1 MKYQMN
7 ALIVVEGVTDVQRLT
22 PLIDAEFITTNGS
35 ALSQETIDYIKQVQ
49 KAGRDIIVFTDP
61 DFPGEKIRKTLDA
74 NIPGLS
80 HAFIDKKLAI
90 KHGKVGI
97 AQADKETILQ
107 ALQSKFTTKIQGKG
121 DILPGDL
128 LTLGLVGNDT
138 AQARR
143 LKVCQHFHLGPCNVK
158 TMVKRLNV
166 LGIQLSDIQNIL

>member
-1 MKYQMN
+1 MKYTLN

-22 PLIDAEFITTNGS
+22 PIIDAEFVTTNGS
-35 ALSQETIDYIKQVQ
+35 AISQETIVYIKQVQ
-49 KAGRDIIVFTDP
+49 ATGRDVIVFTDP

-80 HAFIDKKLAI
+80 HAFIDKKFAV

-97 AQADKETILQ
+97 AQADTAILLQ

-121 DILPGDL
+121 DIVPGDL
-128 LTLGLVGNDT
+128 LTLGLVGDPT
-138 AQARR
+138 SQARR
-143 LKVCQHFHLGPCNVK
+143 AKVCQHFHLGPCNVK

-166 LGIQLSDIQNIL
+166 LGIPLSDIQKVL